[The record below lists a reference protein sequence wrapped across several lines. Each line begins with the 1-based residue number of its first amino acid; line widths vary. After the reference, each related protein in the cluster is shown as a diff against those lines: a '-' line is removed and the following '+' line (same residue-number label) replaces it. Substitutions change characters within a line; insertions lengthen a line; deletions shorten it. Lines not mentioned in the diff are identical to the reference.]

1 MQACGF
7 RSADGVLSMADD
19 MVNVLKLEYAVAR
32 LNGVEAEKEAVAD
45 RGATALE
52 EARVQA
58 YKDQLVAKEQDRRL
72 KLAER
77 GKLDQQRA
85 EFLER
90 QARESAEYKPSAEE
104 LAASAQAHADSVARA
119 AVASRDAAAVD
130 DGATDD
136 A

>member
-1 MQACGF
+1 
-7 RSADGVLSMADD
+7 MADD

-104 LAASAQAHADSVARA
+104 LAASAQAHADSAARA
-119 AVASRDAAAVD
+119 ALASRDAAAVD